1 MTTPQIENGFTMI
14 ANELLEAILG
24 GGFSHREQS
33 VLLAIIRKTYGYA
46 KKEDDMSAA
55 QIGALCGVARQ
66 HVTSTLNALAGRNVI
81 GKRAGRFGMIIGIQK
96 DHRKW
101 ISGEQ
106 LKALA
111 SAADPID
118 FASPDLGLVP
128 KQDTSQNGTGGSPD
142 SGQGDSPESGHT
154 KETLPKENHQ
164 NKKPC
169 APQAD
174 RDQVDEKT
182 PAGQK
187 GRAKTGLTAELAD
200 RFERFYAAYPLKKSR
215 GTAEKAFGKLRPD
228 EDMLAQLLAG
238 LEKRRA
244 SGTWIDPKFIPYPAS
259 WLNAKGWLDVID
271 VEYTPEARAVID
283 TFNEL
288 LGAQLGEVSSTI
300 FVPARAALIADFL
313 TFQTKP
319 DLARRYFTW
328 LRDDN
333 DLPPKIGFDRLVGRQ
348 GYADATG
355 GKFTRKP

>member
-33 VLLAIIRKTYGYA
+33 VIFAIIRKTYGYA

-66 HVTSTLNALAGRNVI
+66 HVTSTLNVLAGRNVI
-81 GKRAGRFGMIIGIQK
+81 GKRTGKFGMIIGVQK

-106 LKALA
+106 LKAL
-111 SAADPID
+111 SAGADPID
-118 FASPDLGLVP
+118 FASPELGLVP
-128 KQDTSQNGTGGSPD
+128 NQDASQTGTRGSPE
-142 SGQGDSPESGHT
+142 SGQVDSPESGHT

-164 NKKPC
+164 NKKSC

-174 RDQVDEKT
+174 HDQVDET
-182 PAGQK
+182 PAGRK
-187 GRAKTGLTAELAD
+187 GRAKTGLAADLQD
-200 RFERFYAAYPLKKSR
+200 RFERFYEAYPLKKSR
-215 GTAEKAFGKLRPD
+215 GTAEKAFGKMRPD
-228 EDMLAQLLAG
+228 EAKLALMLAG
-238 LEKRRA
+238 LEKRRV
-244 SGTWIDPKFIPYPAS
+244 SGTWLDPKYIPYPAT
-259 WLNAKGWLDVID
+259 WLNAEGWLDVIE
-271 VEYTPEARAVID
+271 VEYSAEACAVID

-300 FVPARAALIADFL
+300 FVPARAALIAEFL

-319 DLARRYFTW
+319 DLARRYFAW

-348 GYADATG
+348 GYADAIG
-355 GKFTRKP
+355 GKFARKA

>member
-33 VLLAIIRKTYGYA
+33 VILAVIRKTYGYA

-55 QIGALCGVARQ
+55 QIGSLCGVARQ

-81 GKRAGRFGMIIGIQK
+81 SKRPGKFGMLIGIQK

-106 LKALA
+106 LKALVA
-111 SAADPID
+111 GGQPIHCD
-118 FASPDLGLVP
+118 SPESGLVP
-128 KQDTSQNGTGGSPD
+128 NRDTSQSGTGGSPGL
-142 SGQGDSPESGHT
+142 GQGDSPISGHT

-164 NKKPC
+164 NKKSC

-174 RDQVDEKT
+174 RDQVAET

-187 GRAKTGLTAELAD
+187 GRAKTGLAADLQD

-215 GTAEKAFGKLRPD
+215 GTAEKAFGKIQPD
-228 EDMLAQLLAG
+228 DELLGEMLAG
-238 LEKRRA
+238 LEKRRV
-244 SGTWIDPKFIPYPAS
+244 SGTWLDPKFIPYPAT
-259 WLNAKGWLDVID
+259 WLNAKGWEDVIE
-271 VEYTPEARAVID
+271 VEYSAEARAVLNV
-283 TFNEL
+283 FNEL
-288 LGAQLGEVSSTI
+288 LGAQLGEVSPEF
-300 FVPARAALIADFL
+300 FVPARASLIAEFL
-313 TFQTKP
+313 TFSAKG

-328 LRDDN
+328 LRDEN
-333 DLPPKIGFDRLVGRQ
+333 DLPPMIGFDRLIGRQ
-348 GYADATG
+348 GYADAIG
-355 GKFTRKP
+355 GKFTRKAP